1 MLSGFGLAIGA
12 FAAFSVVSGAVGIMI
27 DFEQANANV
36 ASVLGTTVDK
46 TVKLQ
51 QSAKQLGATTSF
63 TATEVAGLQ
72 TELAK
77 LGFTQTEIIG
87 ATAATLDLAA
97 ATKTELPQAAKQVG
111 AAIRAFGLNAKDSA
125 RVSDVFAASTSKSG
139 LNMEF
144 LDTAMS
150 KVAPVAKQFGF
161 SIEASTALLGKLAD
175 AGFDASTAATSTR
188 SILLNLADGNGKLA
202 KALGGPVKSLPDL
215 VSGLKKLKAEGID
228 LASALELTDKRSVAA
243 FATFMENADAAESL
257 EKALKNSANAARD
270 MAAKQLDTLGGSLIL
285 LNSAYEGFILS
296 LDDGTGAFSGFLRR
310 VVDVSTEILSLLS
323 GTAALTS
330 TLDENELSLR
340 SAAETSLFWLKAIG
354 LLIGS
359 LIVLKGL
366 IMLVK
371 AGIVI
376 YNVAMG
382 INTAITGKNN
392 IALVGNIVAQRA
404 YRTAMFLGAAATKIS
419 TLAQAAYRG
428 VLFLGAIA
436 MKAITAA
443 QLMFNAALTANPI
456 GAVIVAISALV
467 ALVILAVNS
476 YDDWGASLLLLMGPF
491 GMIINI
497 IQSFKRNWQMVKD
510 AFTTGGLMSGLKAIG
525 RVLIDSLLMPLQQL
539 LELASNIPGLE
550 NLAGNAAIR
559 ISEMREGLNVNT
571 GDESGVLPNSSQAA
585 SQQTTET
592 IRDSNVR
599 IDVRDKGGNV
609 EKVFQDGTA
618 IPISMQ
624 NTVGVLN
631 YGN

>member
-1 MLSGFGLAIGA
+1 
-12 FAAFSVVSGAVGIMI
+12 
-27 DFEQANANV
+27 
-36 ASVLGTTVDK
+36 
-46 TVKLQ
+46 
-51 QSAKQLGATTSF
+51 
-63 TATEVAGLQ
+63 
-72 TELAK
+72 
-77 LGFTQTEIIG
+77 
-87 ATAATLDLAA
+87 
-97 ATKTELPQAAKQVG
+97 
-111 AAIRAFGLNAKDSA
+111 
-125 RVSDVFAASTSKSG
+125 
-139 LNMEF
+139 
-144 LDTAMS
+144 
-150 KVAPVAKQFGF
+150 
-161 SIEASTALLGKLAD
+161 
-175 AGFDASTAATSTR
+175 
-188 SILLNLADGNGKLA
+188 
-202 KALGGPVKSLPDL
+202 
-215 VSGLKKLKAEGID
+215 
-228 LASALELTDKRSVAA
+228 
-243 FATFMENADAAESL
+243 
-257 EKALKNSANAARD
+257 
-270 MAAKQLDTLGGSLIL
+270 
-285 LNSAYEGFILS
+285 
-296 LDDGTGAFSGFLRR
+296 
-310 VVDVSTEILSLLS
+310 
-323 GTAALTS
+323 
-330 TLDENELSLR
+330 
-340 SAAETSLFWLKAIG
+340 
-354 LLIGS
+354 
-359 LIVLKGL
+359 
-366 IMLVK
+366 MLVI
-371 AGIVI
+371 AGSVI
-376 YNVAMG
+376 FTVTMG

-585 SQQTTET
+585 SQETTET

-631 YGN
+631 YGG